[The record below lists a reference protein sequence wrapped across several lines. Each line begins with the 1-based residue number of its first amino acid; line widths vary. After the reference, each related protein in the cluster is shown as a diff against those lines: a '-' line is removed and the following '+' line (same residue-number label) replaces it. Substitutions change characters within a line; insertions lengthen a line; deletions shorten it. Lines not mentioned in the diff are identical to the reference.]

1 MHLLSRT
8 TIGVLFLFIAV
19 ILYTLVPSPSV
30 AEYKP
35 EIKGINWTAMDGY
48 TRVVIDLTAD
58 AEFSYNRIKNPDRI
72 YIDLHRSVLPP
83 NVEKTLSVGDRF
95 IERVRVSHFTVNT
108 VRVVLDIKKAG
119 KYEVYK
125 LSDPSRVVIDVYD
138 NGGKRAANLNNGP
151 QDIKAGK
158 AV

>member
-1 MHLLSRT
+1 MKISSRAK
-8 TIGVLFLFIAV
+8 ISVLFVFIAV
-19 ILYTLVPSPSV
+19 TLYALVPSPSV

-58 AEFSYNRIKNPDRI
+58 AEFSYHRIKNPDRI
-72 YIDLHRSVLPP
+72 YIDLNRSVLPP
-83 NVEKTLSVGDRF
+83 NVKKTLSVGDRI
-95 IERVRVSHFTVNT
+95 IERIRVSHFTVNI
-108 VRVVLDIKKAG
+108 VRVVIDIKKAK

-138 NGGKRAANLNNGP
+138 SGQGAANLNTGP
-151 QDIKAGK
+151 KEIKTVK